1 MKEYYFDNSAT
12 SSPKP
17 SKVYA
22 EAERA
27 IRELNG
33 NPGRGSYKKSLEI
46 AREIYEVREKV
57 AKFFNV
63 GNALNVAFTQNATM
77 SLNMAIKGILKSGD
91 HVLTSTGEHNS
102 VIRPLYSL
110 KEKIGIEIDYVSDG
124 NFEKYI
130 KENTKA
136 LIVNHISNVTGKI
149 MDIERIGRVCKEN
162 NLIFMV
168 DVSQS
173 AGFLKVDM
181 QEMNIDVICFTGH
194 KSLYGIQG
202 VGGICIREGIRIEPF
217 LEGGTGTNSK
227 VPRQPKEMPELLEA
241 GTLNVPGILSL
252 GAGLDFINEVGLEKI
267 REHEIQLTKKFIK
280 GLKKIDGVELYD
292 DIERERGPVVSINI
306 KGLDTGELAML
317 LDEEFNIMVRSG
329 FHCAPLK
336 HEEIGTVDQGSVRFS
351 FGYFNT
357 EEEIDYA
364 LKSLEKISKNF

>member
-202 VGGICIREGIRIEPF
+202 IGGICIREGVRIEPF

-267 REHEIQLTKKFIK
+267 REHEIKLTKKFIK

-292 DIERERGPVVSINI
+292 DVERERGPVVSINI